1 MPDNRASRSALLAL
15 VLLCCWT
22 GLAYAQGVMA
32 DFQKAQKLYKAGQTG
47 QASKLLKRIVK
58 KYPDHQPSH
67 LLLGRIAF
75 RDGKISRAVKHFK
88 RVPPDLIS
96 SDMGYEYGIAMF
108 QARNCKKANA
118 GFAKVKPSDK
128 AASLS
133 YFYRG
138 VCYLRGREHQRAVV
152 YLKKAKKLPPNL
164 QESRRDALAEARR
177 RMKAEQQGRAP
188 QGNSYFVVP
197 TPPPPVYPEAPTAGG
212 PPLPQ
217 GEAAGQ
223 PPPPKKPPPP
233 PQAGFDNSVTP
244 SLTLTQ
250 AARSQDYFGH
260 KLNET
265 ETTTT
270 EIKLGLKSK
279 YNFASTSTGKQP
291 YAQLPLDL
299 GQKSESSKGA
309 DTSYVTYENDPGT
322 VIEQES
328 NAKST
333 ASRAASVALSPELG
347 YPITGALQLAVGY
360 KYEETYPDMAA
371 DKKSGAKTPN
381 GRLTLGLDPLTVE
394 LSGNQKESFDSY
406 DMIVK
411 TEQTM
416 GGKVT
421 LDLDSVDVTGAAQQ
435 TTIAKGPAASLPP
448 NSPPSQAG
456 TQQLEGT
463 LTKSW
468 DSFNMSLAT
477 LYWTQTLA
485 PGVTVNKDRP
495 EMSSLKLSVAAN
507 LTFDFGGTASLTLA
521 QIKKSEFRQSFESKD
536 APGSAPA
543 PLQTPAPAP
552 APEVKPQ
559 KLITAEGTDQQVVG
573 SFKLAPLEWAY
584 AQVSLDYQTRAYA
597 LSDATYQ
604 VEFQKANAEIVTE
617 FKLTL
622 GLSKSF

>member
-1 MPDNRASRSALLAL
+1 
-15 VLLCCWT
+15 
-22 GLAYAQGVMA
+22 
-32 DFQKAQKLYKAGQTG
+32 
-47 QASKLLKRIVK
+47 
-58 KYPDHQPSH
+58 
-67 LLLGRIAF
+67 
-75 RDGKISRAVKHFK
+75 
-88 RVPPDLIS
+88 VPP
-96 SDMGYEYGIAMF
+96 
-108 QARNCKKANA
+108 
-118 GFAKVKPSDK
+118 
-128 AASLS
+128 AA
-133 YFYRG
+133 
-138 VCYLRGREHQRAVV
+138 
-152 YLKKAKKLPPNL
+152 PP
-164 QESRRDALAEARR
+164 
-177 RMKAEQQGRAP
+177 
-188 QGNSYFVVP
+188 
-197 TPPPPVYPEAPTAGG
+197 AGG

-328 NAKST
+328 NAKSS

-347 YPITGALQLAVGY
+347 YPITGALQVAVGY

-381 GRLTLGLDPLTVE
+381 GRLTLGLDTLTFE

-421 LDLDSVDVTGAAQQ
+421 VDLDSVDVTGAAQQ
-435 TTIAKGPAASLPP
+435 TSIAKGPAASLPP

-456 TQQLEGT
+456 TQQFEGT

-468 DSFNMSLAT
+468 DTFNMSLAT
-477 LYWTQTLA
+477 LYWTQVLA

-521 QIKKSEFRQSFESKD
+521 QVKKSEFRQSFDSKE
-536 APGSAPA
+536 APPPAPPA

-552 APEVKPQ
+552 EPKPQ

-573 SFKLAPLEWAY
+573 SFKLAPLEWVY
-584 AQVSLDYQTRAYA
+584 AQVSLDYQTRAYS
-597 LSDATYQ
+597 LSDASYQ

-617 FKLTL
+617 FKVTL